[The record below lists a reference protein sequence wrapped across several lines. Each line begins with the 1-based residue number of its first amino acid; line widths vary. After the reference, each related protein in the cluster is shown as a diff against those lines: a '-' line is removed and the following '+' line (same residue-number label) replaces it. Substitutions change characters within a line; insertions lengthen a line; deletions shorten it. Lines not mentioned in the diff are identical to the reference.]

1 MTGEEGPKESSV
13 YIPPKETP
21 MTPDQKT
28 KEKRPGNE
36 FLGLAYVIIGIFILI
51 AALQLYFT
59 IQDLIRTWFSDQF
72 VPVVSAIYYILVIV
86 VGIWL
91 IRDYLRRQ

>member
-1 MTGEEGPKESSV
+1 MTNDLKPKE
-13 YIPPKETP
+13 K
-21 MTPDQKT
+21 KT
-28 KEKRPGNE
+28 GNDW
-36 FLGLAYVIIGIFILI
+36 LGLAYVLIGIFILI

-72 VPVVSAIYYILVIV
+72 VPVVLAIYYIIIIAIGV
-86 VGIWL
+86 WL